1 MRRNRARFSRAL
13 IVVLVIA
20 LVLGAIFTIHNLT
33 RTKSVAEASTI
44 KPAPPAV
51 NAPGATP
58 AVAGSDKAAV
68 HADAVNA
75 EKPQPLVA
83 GHATPLPASPG
94 TATDNAPSAAP
105 SRPAMS
111 AEGVSAALHDG
122 KTQLDAGNLLEAR
135 TLLNSALQSGKLSD
149 ADDAQAKAMLA
160 QISKVV
166 FFSPRVFPKDTYAGT
181 FKVPPGGVLA
191 KIGATYNV
199 TWELLSRINN
209 ISPRSLRA
217 GQTIKVINGP
227 FHAVVNKKEF
237 TLDVY
242 LKALPGQPGSLYVTT
257 LGVGLGKDDST
268 PTGLWQVQQG
278 GKLKNPKFWGVA
290 DLKPVEA
297 GDPNN
302 PLGHYWIAL
311 TGLHGNALGQQSYG
325 IHGTNEPNTIGTQA
339 SHGCIRLRDAD
350 IELVYAL
357 LVDGKSTVLVKD

>member
-33 RTKSVAEASTI
+33 RGKAVAEASTI
-44 KPAPPAV
+44 KPAPPVV
-51 NAPGATP
+51 NAAGATP
-58 AVAGSDKAAV
+58 AVAGADQTPVKAAV
-68 HADAVNA
+68 
-75 EKPQPLVA
+75 E
-83 GHATPLPASPG
+83 SPG
-94 TATDNAPSAAP
+94 TSQTNVANQAEAPATPPVAATGNASPAPAA
-105 SRPAMS
+105 RPAMS
-111 AEGVSAALHDG
+111 AESVSAALHDG

-135 TLLNSALQSGKLSD
+135 RLLNDALQSGKLSD

-166 FFSPRVFPKDTYAGT
+166 FFSPRVFPDDQYAGT

-191 KIGATYNV
+191 KIGASHNV
-199 TWELLSRINN
+199 TWELLAKINN
-209 ISPRSLRA
+209 VSPRSLRA

-268 PTGLWQVQQG
+268 PTGLWEVQQG

-311 TGLHGNALGQQSYG
+311 TGLHGNAVGQQSYG